1 MLILL
6 PILSM
11 IGEYFINMNRLANAD
26 ELPFILV
33 LIDEL
38 YPVWGPVL
46 LGGIFGLLI
55 AIIPVKG
62 LTYSQRLLRSMVMGM
77 LIFNLL
83 FASMYAYLIYQNGL
97 KEIKITKVNRG

>member
-6 PILSM
+6 PIVSM
-11 IGEYFINMNRLANAD
+11 IGEFFINLNRLANAD
-26 ELPFILV
+26 ELPFIVV

-46 LGGIFGLLI
+46 MGGMLGLLI

-62 LTYSQRLLRSMVMGM
+62 LTYPKRLLRSMVMGI
-77 LIFNLL
+77 LVFNLL
-83 FASMYAYLIYQNGL
+83 FTSMYGYFIFQNGL
-97 KEIKITKVNRG
+97 KEMKITKVSSE